1 MIKAS
6 KKVKEEVK
14 EDVKKE
20 EKKEEFN
27 LEEAFVL
34 WKHNAKSGVEYLS
47 GNTKDK
53 IQLMGF
59 FNKNKKNPKEP
70 DVRVYTLDENGKQQ
84 DEVCAL
90 WETESKSGHKY
101 LSGNTEDDFIVAFY
115 NDTDGNEKLP
125 YIRAYYK
132 NN

>member
-1 MIKAS
+1 MIKA
-6 KKVKEEVK
+6 KKEVKEE
-14 EDVKKE
+14 VKKE

-34 WKHNAKSGVEYLS
+34 WKHEGNSGICYLT
-47 GNTKDK
+47 GTTKEK
-53 IQLMGF
+53 IKLLGF
-59 FNKNKKNPKEP
+59 FNNKKKNPKEP
-70 DVRVYTLDENGKQQ
+70 DVRIYTLDKDGKQE

-115 NDTDGNEKLP
+115 NDSDGNEKLP

>member
-1 MIKAS
+1 MIKA
-6 KKVKEEVK
+6 KKETKEI
-14 EDVKKE
+14 KKE

-34 WKHNAKSGVEYLS
+34 WKHTGKSGVEYLS
-47 GNTKDK
+47 GNTPENLR
-53 IQLMGF
+53 LMGF

-70 DVRVYTLDENGKQQ
+70 DVRVYTLDKDGKQ
-84 DEVCAL
+84 DEEVCAL
-90 WETESKSGHKY
+90 WEVESKNGNKY
-101 LSGNTEDDFIVAFY
+101 LSGNSDEDFLVAFY

>member
-6 KKVKEEVK
+6 KKEEI
-14 EDVKKE
+14 KKE

-34 WKHNAKSGVEYLS
+34 WKHEGKAGTSYLT
-47 GNTKDK
+47 GNTKEK
-53 IQLMGF
+53 VKLLGF
-59 FNKNKKNPKEP
+59 FNTKKKNPKEP
-70 DVRVYTLDENGKQQ
+70 DVRIYLVDEEGKQR

-90 WETESKSGHKY
+90 WETESKNSHKY
-101 LSGNTEDDFIVAFY
+101 LSGSTEDDNIVAFY
-115 NDTDGNEKLP
+115 NDVDENDKLP

-132 NN
+132 NK

>member
-1 MIKAS
+1 MIKA
-6 KKVKEEVK
+6 KKEVKEE
-14 EDVKKE
+14 VKKE

-34 WKHNAKSGVEYLS
+34 WKHTGKSGVEYLS

-90 WETESKSGHKY
+90 WEVESKNGNKY
-101 LSGNTEDDFIVAFY
+101 LSGNSEDDFLVAFY
-115 NDTDGNEKLP
+115 NVTDGDEKHP

-132 NN
+132 KN

>member
-1 MIKAS
+1 MIKA
-6 KKVKEEVK
+6 KKEVKEEI
-14 EDVKKE
+14 KKE

-34 WKHNAKSGVEYLS
+34 WKHEGKGGTSYLT
-47 GNTKDK
+47 GNTKEK
-53 IQLMGF
+53 VKLLGF

-70 DVRVYTLDENGKQQ
+70 DVRIYTLDEEGNQQ
-84 DEVCAL
+84 EEVCAL

-101 LSGNTEDDFIVAFY
+101 LSGNSEDDFLVAFY
-115 NDTDGNEKLP
+115 NDVDGNDKLP

-132 NN
+132 NK

>member
-1 MIKAS
+1 MIKA
-6 KKVKEEVK
+6 KKEVK
-14 EDVKKE
+14 EIKE
-20 EKKEEFN
+20 TEKKEETN
-27 LEEAFVL
+27 LEEAFVM
-34 WKHNAKSGVEYLS
+34 WKHKAKSGVDYLS

-90 WETESKSGHKY
+90 WESTSKGGNKY
-101 LSGNTEDDFIVAFY
+101 LSGNSEDDFLVAFY
-115 NDTDGNEKLP
+115 NDIDGNEKLP

-132 NN
+132 KD

>member
-1 MIKAS
+1 MIKA
-6 KKVKEEVK
+6 KKEVKEEVK
-14 EDVKKE
+14 IE

-34 WKHNAKSGVEYLS
+34 WKHTAKSGVEYLS

-90 WETESKSGHKY
+90 WETESKNGNKY
-101 LSGNTEDDFIVAFY
+101 LSGNSEDDFLVAFY
-115 NDTDGNEKLP
+115 NVTDGDEKHP

-132 NN
+132 KN

>member
-1 MIKAS
+1 MIKA
-6 KKVKEEVK
+6 KKEVKEE
-14 EDVKKE
+14 VKKE

-34 WKHNAKSGVEYLS
+34 WKHEGNSGTCYLT
-47 GNTKDK
+47 GNTKEK
-53 IQLMGF
+53 VKLLGF
-59 FNKNKKNPKEP
+59 FNNKKKNPKEP
-70 DVRVYTLDENGKQQ
+70 DVRIYTLDKDGKQE